1 MAKNPNPIAYLY
13 QLSMQRDLERPE
25 FIQKSEVG
33 PAHEKTFTF
42 ECKFRWHTEMRTAN
56 SKKAAKTLAAQAV
69 VDKLEEDL
77 LPEEPTYQAK
87 LEAKMKKENIKKEK
101 EEIKKEMAKTEIRNS
116 SLYKLSRSNKDLIE
130 SSNSATENFKFIQG
144 SNLNSVKEQ
153 FGDNT
158 ILQDDEDLNLRQ
170 KPQSPARSSQ
180 SSGSV
185 RSRRRASR
193 PISSSSPS
201 SKRSRTPVKRV
212 KKSRYSRT
220 RTFSSS
226 SSSSSSSDPP
236 PRRRRP
242 PPIRRRSRSRTPP
255 INSRRRPRSRSPRK
269 RSYSRSA
276 RKRSYSRSSRKK
288 SRSRSPILPKSKRS
302 LSRSSSLRSHSRS
315 PSRRSRARSP
325 SSPPPRSR
333 FTLPPPGHRDHVTL
347 PEPPPPIR
355 LPTVATVPGTSRP
368 RSRSRSPSSPP
379 PWSPFT
385 LPPPGYRDHVNLPE
399 PPPPIR
405 PPALATVPG
414 TSRPRFLMDI
424 PTYSPSPLTPAGPAN
439 IVGASGRPRSLMNI
453 PTFAPFINDSRNPFS
468 IPPPN
473 LNSSSQTL
481 VPNRLEEEIVEAEKK
496 RQISQSTVASRK
508 DPRLNQNASLP
519 MKKFIAVRKDLF
531 NESLPNPQ
539 TPEVPPVPLALMVP
553 PPQNLGNIKI
563 VEADETQINPNDYQF
578 EIDTTHIKLEIKT
591 EVKVEKE

>member
-101 EEIKKEMAKTEIRNS
+101 EEIIKEMAKTEIRNS

-130 SSNSATENFKFIQG
+130 STNSATENVKFIQG
-144 SNLNSVKEQ
+144 SNLNSVEEQ

-158 ILQDDEDLNLRQ
+158 ILQDDDNLNLRQ

-180 SSGSV
+180 SSGSF

-193 PISSSSPS
+193 PRSSSSPS
-201 SKRSRTPVKRV
+201 SKRSRSPVKRL

-269 RSYSRSA
+269 RSYSRS
-276 RKRSYSRSSRKK
+276 SRKK
-288 SRSRSPILPKSKRS
+288 SRSRSPILPRSKRS
-302 LSRSSSLRSHSRS
+302 LSRSSSIRSHSRS
-315 PSRRSRARSP
+315 PSRRSHARSP
-325 SSPPPRSR
+325 SSPPRSR

-347 PEPPPPIR
+347 PEPAPPIR
-355 LPTVATVPGTSRP
+355 LPTVAAVPGTSRP

-385 LPPPGYRDHVNLPE
+385 LPPPGHRDHITLPE

-405 PPALATVPG
+405 PPAVATVPG

-473 LNSSSQTL
+473 LNSSSQKL

-531 NESLPNPQ
+531 NESLPTPQ

-553 PPQNLGNIKI
+553 PPKNLGNIRI
-563 VEADETQINPNDYQF
+563 EEADETQINPNDYQF

>member
-1 MAKNPNPIAYLY
+1 
-13 QLSMQRDLERPE
+13 MQRDLERPE
-25 FIQKSEVG
+25 FIQKSEIG

-69 VDKLEEDL
+69 VDKLEENL

-87 LEAKMKKENIKKEK
+87 LEAKMKKEKIKKEK
-101 EEIKKEMAKTEIRNS
+101 EEIKKEMAKKEIRNS
-116 SLYKLSRSNKDLIE
+116 SLYKLSRSNRDLIE
-130 SSNSATENFKFIQG
+130 SSNPATENIKYIKRQI
-144 SNLNSVKEQ
+144 SNFNSVKEQ
-153 FGDNT
+153 FGDDA
-158 ILQDDEDLNLRQ
+158 ILQDDENLNLRQ

-180 SSGSV
+180 SSGSL
-185 RSRRRASR
+185 RSRRRASS
-193 PISSSSPS
+193 PSSPS
-201 SKRSRTPVKRV
+201 SKRSRSPVKRV

-269 RSYSRSA
+269 RSYSRS
-276 RKRSYSRSSRKK
+276 SRKK
-288 SRSRSPILPKSKRS
+288 SRSRSPILPPKSKRS
-302 LSRSSSLRSHSRS
+302 LSRSSSIRSHSRSPSIRFHSRS

-333 FTLPPPGHRDHVTL
+333 FTLPPPGHRDHVT
-347 PEPPPPIR
+347 
-355 LPTVATVPGTSRP
+355 
-368 RSRSRSPSSPP
+368 
-379 PWSPFT
+379 F
-385 LPPPGYRDHVNLPE
+385 PE

-405 PPALATVPG
+405 PPAVATVPG
-414 TSRPRFLMDI
+414 TSRPRFLIDI
-424 PTYSPSPLTPAGPAN
+424 PTYSPSPLIPAGPGN

-453 PTFAPFINDSRNPFS
+453 PTTYAPFINDSGNPFS

-473 LNSSSQTL
+473 LNSSSQKL
-481 VPNRLEEEIVEAEKK
+481 VLNRLEEEIVEAEKK
-496 RQISQSTVASRK
+496 RQISQSAVASRK
-508 DPRLNQNASLP
+508 DPRLNQKASLP

-531 NESLPNPQ
+531 NESLPDPQ

-553 PPQNLGNIKI
+553 PPQNLGNFRIE
-563 VEADETQINPNDYQF
+563 EADETQINPNDYKF

-591 EVKVEKE
+591 EVKVEKEYV

>member
-158 ILQDDEDLNLRQ
+158 ILQDDDNLNLRQ

-180 SSGSV
+180 SSGSL

-193 PISSSSPS
+193 PRSSSSPS

-255 INSRRRPRSRSPRK
+255 INSRRRPHSRSPRK
-269 RSYSRSA
+269 RSYSRSP

-288 SRSRSPILPKSKRS
+288 SRSRSPILPKRKRS
-302 LSRSSSLRSHSRS
+302 LSRSSSIRSHSRS

-355 LPTVATVPGTSRP
+355 
-368 RSRSRSPSSPP
+368 
-379 PWSPFT
+379 
-385 LPPPGYRDHVNLPE
+385 
-399 PPPPIR
+399 
-405 PPALATVPG
+405 PPAVATVPG

-439 IVGASGRPRSLMNI
+439 IVGASGRPRSLMDI
-453 PTFAPFINDSRNPFS
+453 PTTFAPFINDSRNPFS
-468 IPPPN
+468 NPPPN
-473 LNSSSQTL
+473 LNSSSRKS
-481 VPNRLEEEIVEAEKK
+481 VANRLEEEIVEAEKK

-553 PPQNLGNIKI
+553 PPKNLGNIRI
-563 VEADETQINPNDYQF
+563 EEADETQINPNDYQF

>member
-1 MAKNPNPIAYLY
+1 
-13 QLSMQRDLERPE
+13 MQRDLERPE
-25 FIQKSEVG
+25 FIQKSEIG

-101 EEIKKEMAKTEIRNS
+101 EEIKKEMAKKEIRNS

-130 SSNSATENFKFIQG
+130 SSNPATENIKFIQG

-158 ILQDDEDLNLRQ
+158 ILQDDENLNLRQ

-180 SSGSV
+180 SSGSL

-193 PISSSSPS
+193 PSSSSSPS

-269 RSYSRSA
+269 RSYSRS
-276 RKRSYSRSSRKK
+276 SRKK
-288 SRSRSPILPKSKRS
+288 SRSRSPILPPKSKRS
-302 LSRSSSLRSHSRS
+302 LSRSSSIRSHSRS

-333 FTLPPPGHRDHVTL
+333 FTLPPPGHRDHVIL
-347 PEPPPPIR
+347 PEPPSPIR
-355 LPTVATVPGTSRP
+355 QPTVATVPSTSRP
-368 RSRSRSPSSPP
+368 RSPSLPP

-385 LPPPGYRDHVNLPE
+385 LPPPGHRDHVTLPE
-399 PPPPIR
+399 PPLSIR
-405 PPALATVPG
+405 SPAVANVPG
-414 TSRPRFLMDI
+414 TSRPRFLIDI
-424 PTYSPSPLTPAGPAN
+424 PTYSPSPLIPAGPAN
-439 IVGASGRPRSLMNI
+439 IVGASGRPRSLMDI
-453 PTFAPFINDSRNPFS
+453 PTTYAPFINDSGNPFS

-473 LNSSSQTL
+473 LNSSSQKL
-481 VPNRLEEEIVEAEKK
+481 VLNRLEEEIVEAEKK
-496 RQISQSTVASRK
+496 RQISQSAVASRK
-508 DPRLNQNASLP
+508 DPRLNQKASLP
-519 MKKFIAVRKDLF
+519 MKKYIAVRKDLF

-539 TPEVPPVPLALMVP
+539 TPEVPPVPLALMAP
-553 PPQNLGNIKI
+553 PPQNLGNIRI
-563 VEADETQINPNDYQF
+563 EEADEPQINPNDYQF
-578 EIDTTHIKLEIKT
+578 EIDTTQIKLEIKT
-591 EVKVEKE
+591 EIKVEKE